1 MDKLNI
7 IAETKVLVQALSFA
21 NSVVEKRNIIAA
33 LENVKLAAKGNML
46 EIIAANSDIYLSQSI
61 RAQVISE
68 GEITVPTQTFTDI
81 VRKIT
86 DQEVTLKVPSNSSQF
101 EVVGRNCQFSLA
113 TLPANHFPAMEDIK
127 EEASLKVA
135 CSELTKIIEHTHF
148 SISLEETRYN
158 LNGIYLHTRKGELL
172 AASTDGHRLSVA
184 STAFNN
190 ASNVQDFGVILPRKT
205 IEEIIRIFKDAKNI
219 QADIEI
225 ILGVNKI
232 KFIYNNIIL
241 LSRLIDGT
249 FPSYEEFIP
258 KKNNSKLIINA
269 KLLAEVIDRVATV
282 TIDRFR
288 GIKLFCS
295 VDHIEITAS
304 GESRGSATEKVPYS
318 QESSSLCQ
326 FAGEETILIGFNPK
340 YLLDILNTIKNN
352 HIEFYFTDS
361 SSPVLIKLPDNTNYT
376 FVVMPVKI

>member
-86 DQEVTLKVPSNSSQF
+86 DQEVMLKVPSNSSQF